1 MMSLDPKFVA
11 KLPMM
16 KVQLEFEVF
25 APFATSTHVHL
36 SLGLMFLLKFL
47 SRYVRYSSFAKYI
60 KARRPSRGATCSR
73 TASPVPHVRQV
84 ISRCSR
90 ATGRPSESTSACRP
104 STTSTS
110 TSAARTT

>member
-11 KLPMM
+11 KLLM
-16 KVQLEFEVF
+16 KAQLEFEVF

-36 SLGLMFLLKFL
+36 SLGLMFLLKVL
-47 SRYVRYSSFAKYI
+47 PRYVRYSSFAKYI
-60 KARRPSRGATCSR
+60 KAAIARRHLLTHRKYLAFVKSLYTSDR
-73 TASPVPHVRQV
+73 
-84 ISRCSR
+84 
-90 ATGRPSESTSACRP
+90 TGRPSTSACRP